1 VIEAWEAPHP
11 VELLRMAFATF
22 RAEPARVLV
31 PALLIFGL
39 DAFSDTGFTEI
50 SVDHF
55 GLESLIGVVALA
67 FSTLGLTFY
76 SGLLE
81 KLVGSVE
88 RNLSPEPLGQ
98 VLRTI
103 PYGRLL
109 LADAI
114 LWAVT
119 ALSSLVFVLPGLVIA
134 TLCVLVG
141 PAITVHGTTVRQ
153 AFRTSITLV
162 SPRFLPVLC
171 LITLPLA
178 LAHES
183 VVALALLV
191 PHENLGLVFVTNMAT
206 GVVFGVVLGLVEVA
220 LAERLLHGARGPG
233 VHLLSQAYGSA
244 PESGPAPEGGG
255 GGQGGHDGRD
265 DSRNDDA
272 GTRAHPPAG

>member
-1 VIEAWEAPHP
+1 VIEPWQSPP
-11 VELLRMAFATF
+11 PGELLRMAWGTL

-31 PALLIFGL
+31 PAVLIFGL

-55 GLESLIGVVALA
+55 GIGSLLGVFVLA
-67 FSTLGLTFY
+67 CSTLGLTFY

-88 RNLSPEPLGQ
+88 RNIAPDPVGQ

-109 LADAI
+109 MADLI
-114 LWAVT
+114 LWAVN
-119 ALSSLVFVLPGLVIA
+119 AAASAVFVVPGLVIT

-141 PAITVHGTTVRQ
+141 PAITVHGTTVRE
-153 AFRTSITLV
+153 AFRISIHMV

-171 LITLPLA
+171 VVTLPLA
-178 LAHES
+178 VAHELAVS
-183 VVALALLV
+183 LALLV

-206 GVVFGVVLGLVEVA
+206 GVLFGVVLGLVEVA

-233 VHLLSQAYGSA
+233 KSLLSLSYGSA
-244 PESGPAPEGGG
+244 PESWTAPSGAGE
-255 GGQGGHDGRD
+255 GGHDGRD
-265 DSRNDDA
+265 DSRDDDA
-272 GTRAHPPAG
+272 GARTHPPTG